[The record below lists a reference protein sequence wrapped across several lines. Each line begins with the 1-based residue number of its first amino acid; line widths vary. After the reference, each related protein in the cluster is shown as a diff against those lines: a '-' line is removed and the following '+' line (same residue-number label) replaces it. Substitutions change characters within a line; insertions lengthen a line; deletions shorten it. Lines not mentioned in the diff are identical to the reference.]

1 MIFSLNFLFIY
12 TSLQSVIN
20 FKTFYAIK
28 IVQIARIKITFQG
41 IKFDHRI
48 NDYYGKTVH
57 LLICL
62 ASFART
68 YHFVYPI
75 VSI

>member
-1 MIFSLNFLFIY
+1 M
-12 TSLQSVIN
+12 
-20 FKTFYAIK
+20 
-28 IVQIARIKITFQG
+28 VQITRIKITFQG

-62 ASFART
+62 ANFART

>member
-41 IKFDHRI
+41 IKFDHRT
-48 NDYYGKTVH
+48 NDYYGTSFN
-57 LLICL
+57 LL
-62 ASFART
+62 S
-68 YHFVYPI
+68 
-75 VSI
+75 